1 MIPIDWKNPRARKAG
16 LVIAAVLLA
25 ALGAGLWLLFAPRRG
40 NGTSVVLITL
50 DAARADRMGAYGGT
64 VRTPSIDALA
74 RDGVRFD
81 QAYTSAPL
89 CLPAHAS
96 LLTGRWPRHHG
107 LRTEDQDL
115 DPRGGV
121 TAAEL
126 FKRAGYRTAAVVGS
140 TTLDRARGLARG
152 FDDYLD
158 DLNEPGKRPGR
169 GERETAEQVVDR
181 ALAWL
186 AAAGPEPVFLWVH
199 LADAK
204 APHRPPEDLAREY
217 EGRLYDGEIAAL
229 DRAVGRLRAK
239 VAEARPQ
246 AIVALTSDHGEA
258 LGDHGEDGFG
268 FFLYGATTR
277 VPLVLALPPGG
288 SRGVQVAV
296 PVRSIDL
303 LPTLLD
309 LCGLRVPRLDGRTL
323 RRLVE
328 GRTQEGPGPA
338 VIENME
344 LRRSFG
350 LAPLFALRDGAH
362 LYVRA
367 PRPELYDVAQDAAEK
382 EDLIAQQPQV
392 ARRLEEALADSVP
405 AGEKGAQPDPKD
417 FLDLLRRYRTAQA
430 MEESGGCA
438 QAALVYR
445 SILSEDPEFTL
456 ARISESEALVRCDR
470 LDEAALVLEDLIK
483 RGEARDASYLNLALT
498 HHRRKRTEQAL
509 AWLRKGIDAH
519 PRSAALRHRTGRV
532 LLLLKRPDEAA
543 KELEEALALE
553 PRFLDARLAL
563 GLAEQERGR
572 PEQARAALEETK
584 KLSPG
589 SSEAKEAGEALA
601 RLGAAA
607 PRP

>member
-16 LVIAAVLLA
+16 LAIGAVVLA
-25 ALGAGLWLLFAPRRG
+25 ALGVGLWLQLAPRRG

-50 DAARADRMGAYGGT
+50 DAARADRMGPYGGP
-64 VRTPSIDALA
+64 VRTPAIDALA

-81 QAYTSAPL
+81 QAYTAAPL

-96 LLTGRWPRHHG
+96 LLTGRWPGTHG
-107 LRTEDQDL
+107 VRTDEQDL
-115 DPRGGV
+115 DPRGGA

-126 FKRAGYRTAAVVGS
+126 FKRAGYRTAAVVAS
-140 TTLDRARGLARG
+140 TTLDRSRGLGRG

-169 GERETAEQVVDR
+169 GEREAAEQVVDR

-186 AAAGPEPVFLWVH
+186 ASAGSEPVFLWVH

-217 EGRLYDGEIAAL
+217 EGRPYDGEIAAL

-239 VAEARPQ
+239 VAEVRPQ
-246 AIVALTSDHGEA
+246 AIVALTADHGDG
-258 LGDHGEDGFG
+258 LGDHGEDGYG
-268 FFLYGATTR
+268 FFLYGSTTR
-277 VPLVLALPPGG
+277 VPLVLALPPGAP
-288 SRGVQVAV
+288 RGVQVGA
-296 PVRSIDL
+296 PVRTIDV

-309 LCGLRVPRLDGRTL
+309 LCGLRVPRMDGRTL
-323 RRLVE
+323 RRLAE
-328 GRTQEGPGPA
+328 QRTQEGPGPA
-338 VIENME
+338 VIENLE

-367 PRPELYDVAQDAAEK
+367 PRPELYDVTSDPAEK
-382 EDLIAQQPQV
+382 EDLSVQQPRV
-392 ARRLEEALADSVP
+392 ARALEEALAERVP
-405 AGEKGAQPDPKD
+405 SGEKSAAADPKD
-417 FLDLLRRYRTAQA
+417 FLDLLRRYRAAQA
-430 MEESGGCA
+430 IEEGGGCA

-445 SILSEDPEFTL
+445 SILSEDPEFTQ

-483 RGEARDASYLNLALT
+483 RGEARDGTYLNLALT
-498 HHRRKRTEQAL
+498 HHRQKRTEQAL
-509 AWLRKGIDAH
+509 EWLRKGIAAW

-563 GLAEQERGR
+563 GLAERERGR
-572 PEQARAALEETK
+572 TEQARAAFEETR

-589 SSEAKEAGEALA
+589 SSEAKEAGEALKG
-601 RLGAAA
+601 LGAAA
-607 PRP
+607 PR